1 MLLSTMDRLDDADL
15 WFRCVFLGDC
25 AFLMEILDRDADD
38 GTKANPSVVNGAD
51 RQRIVVA
58 IDFIFVH
65 GIFCSINAI
74 IIVAMFRVF
83 AYWIWS
89 SRSSSL
95 ISFTV

>member
-1 MLLSTMDRLDDADL
+1 MDRLDDAEL
-15 WFRCVFLGDC
+15 LLRCVFFGGC

-38 GTKANPSVVNGAD
+38 GTKAKPSVVNGAD

-74 IIVAMFRVF
+74 IIVAMFWHLGF
-83 AYWIWS
+83 GS
-89 SRSSSL
+89 SSSSL
-95 ISFTV
+95 FSFTV